1 MSENTDTHEDLSGLK
16 NKITELLG
24 TIKSEKARADKA
36 EREREEAAESAA
48 TANSTEIEKM
58 QKRAEKAERELEAAN
73 KLASDHAQALR
84 NTRADH
90 SIAKAIAEANVDAK
104 HVRAA
109 TALLKLDMSFDDE
122 GNALI
127 EGKSVQD
134 YAKAYFAKDGLTY
147 VRAADNGGGT
157 ASGNTSTKP
166 PAKLTARPT
175 TSAEWD
181 ILDGMDKT
189 ERNAFADSIG
199 APDLKV

>member
-84 NTRADH
+84 KIGRA
-90 SIAKAIAEANVDAK
+90 
-104 HVRAA
+104 HV
-109 TALLKLDMSFDDE
+109 
-122 GNALI
+122 
-127 EGKSVQD
+127 
-134 YAKAYFAKDGLTY
+134 
-147 VRAADNGGGT
+147 
-157 ASGNTSTKP
+157 
-166 PAKLTARPT
+166 
-175 TSAEWD
+175 
-181 ILDGMDKT
+181 
-189 ERNAFADSIG
+189 
-199 APDLKV
+199 